1 MNRGVVV
8 FCVLGIVSCTLCSCT
23 KTKTTQK
30 VGQHNVEI
38 VEINGR
44 AAKPQRQ

>member
-1 MNRGVVV
+1 M
-8 FCVLGIVSCTLCSCT
+8 
-23 KTKTTQK
+23 KTKTMQK